1 MTGRHLFSMANA
13 TAVLTMAFW
22 TTFIANFS
30 GRSLK
35 INIQLSSVAA
45 FKGRAQE
52 KR

>member
-22 TTFIANFS
+22 TTFIANF
-30 GRSLK
+30 GSLK